1 MFSDFKYLSYKYSVQ
16 YLCYK
21 YKRFYLY
28 RKRTKITVNSESN
41 EFPDLIDWED
51 IDAIYKKY
59 IKLADELYESGE
71 FEGGM
76 HHLSNALAAHV
87 EPWRLLQCLH

>member
-1 MFSDFKYLSYKYSVQ
+1 M
-16 YLCYK
+16 
-21 YKRFYLY
+21 Y

-76 HHLSNALAAHV
+76 HHLSNALAVHV